1 MYFLLLVQI
10 YFGYMFFR
18 YEWQGTSLI
27 FGGVLLNGVVLG
39 ALLRPHTVQLEK
51 RIEHSEDAKTRHYL
65 TVVDYICMKLK
76 NVFDVTICS
85 NPQFILY
92 VIGFFLLQS
101 GHITPPAYL
110 PDRALDLGFTKYEA
124 ATLVSAMGVTNTL
137 CRALGGI
144 LGDGTPVRRQILFAS
159 CLLIAGLCT
168 LISVALT
175 TFWQLIIYS
184 ALFGLFK
191 GSVYNAIT
199 FRS

>member
-1 MYFLLLVQI
+1 
-10 YFGYMFFR
+10 
-18 YEWQGTSLI
+18 
-27 FGGVLLNGVVLG
+27 
-39 ALLRPHTVQLEK
+39 
-51 RIEHSEDAKTRHYL
+51 
-65 TVVDYICMKLK
+65 MKLK
-76 NVFDVTICS
+76 NVFDVTVCS

-110 PDRALDLGFTKYEA
+110 PDRALDLGFSKYQA

-137 CRALGGI
+137 CRALGGL

-168 LISVALT
+168 LVSVALT
-175 TFWQLIIYS
+175 TFWQLIVYS

-191 GSVYNAIT
+191 GNKNIT
-199 FRS
+199 CVLYHSIDKSEIMLFQETTYIFVCYLNKKHQYVNN

>member
-1 MYFLLLVQI
+1 MYLHNKRKCTF
-10 YFGYMFFR
+10 FFR

-51 RIEHSEDAKTRHYL
+51 RIEQFEDEKTRQYL
-65 TVVDYICMKLK
+65 TLVNYLCMKLR
-76 NVFDVTICS
+76 NLFDVTICS

-144 LGDGTPVRRQILFAS
+144 LGDGTPVRRQILFAT

-168 LISVALT
+168 LVSVALT

-191 GSVYNAIT
+191 GMILS
-199 FRS
+199 FH

>member
-1 MYFLLLVQI
+1 
-10 YFGYMFFR
+10 
-18 YEWQGTSLI
+18 
-27 FGGVLLNGVVLG
+27 
-39 ALLRPHTVQLEK
+39 
-51 RIEHSEDAKTRHYL
+51 
-65 TVVDYICMKLK
+65 MKLK
-76 NVFDVTICS
+76 NVFDVTVCS

-110 PDRALDLGFTKYEA
+110 PDRALDLGFSKYQA

-137 CRALGGI
+137 CRALGGL

-168 LISVALT
+168 LVSVALT
-175 TFWQLIIYS
+175 TFWQLIVYS

-191 GSVYNAIT
+191 GNKNIT
-199 FRS
+199 YVLHHSIYKTSDIVLFQQTTYIIFVCYLNKKHQYLKN